1 MLQIHITIVGRRG
14 KPRLRAGIMLCS
26 HMRNPLPRIAS
37 QGFLSWHDNL
47 PPVLSVSE
55 SCLWLLCLLV
65 LICLSFR
72 WLIQRQRLQRLKGMN
87 SSLPFFDPSI
97 GEIVAPGCL
106 THHEI
111 RCTIY
116 WFSKT
121 FFFFC
126 SKQYCIKWFSS
137 VKNESCKTYKRKQS
151 DPKHIYPQPLC
162 LGNSGHMVCKWCL
175 QILAKS
181 THDGIN

>member
-121 FFFFC
+121 FFFFAA
-126 SKQYCIKWFSS
+126 SNIALNDLAVWKMKAAKLIKGSS
-137 VKNESCKTYKRKQS
+137 QTRNIFIHSHC
-151 DPKHIYPQPLC
+151 
-162 LGNSGHMVCKWCL
+162 
-175 QILAKS
+175 A
-181 THDGIN
+181 

>member
-1 MLQIHITIVGRRG
+1 MYIVLSKPFLGFWSLWLSRHFFFFFSLTLKFSCKSRQMLQIHITIVGRRG

-97 GEIVAPGCL
+97 GETVPPGCL
-106 THHEI
+106 TNHEI

-116 WFSKT
+116 WFSET
-121 FFFFC
+121 FFFF
-126 SKQYCIKWFSS
+126 F
-137 VKNESCKTYKRKQS
+137 
-151 DPKHIYPQPLC
+151 
-162 LGNSGHMVCKWCL
+162 L
-175 QILAKS
+175 QQAIL
-181 THDGIN
+181 H